1 MDQKL
6 YEVDI
11 KIHPIPPPSITPITP
26 IVPVKSKSAFTSK
39 NYTNYLE
46 ASSSDDKS
54 FTDLCKRDSM
64 IVVKKKSKCLCIRWC

>member
-11 KIHPIPPPSITPITP
+11 KIHPIPPPSITPI
-26 IVPVKSKSAFTSK
+26 IPVKSKSAFTSK
-39 NYTNYLE
+39 SYTNYLE